1 MAVSDSYLAYVLE
14 QLEAFGPV
22 RARRMFGGIGLYC
35 EESFFGLIDD
45 DVLYLKVDDSNRSDY
60 AARGSR
66 PFRPLGHDPD
76 AVSMSYF
83 EIPSDVLEDSAE
95 LAAWA
100 RKSLR
105 IAAAKRRIVKLP
117 SRARAK
123 QRPRK

>member
-1 MAVSDSYLAYVLE
+1 MAVSDSYLTYVLE
-14 QLEAFGPV
+14 QLEALAPV
-22 RARRMFGGIGLYC
+22 QARRMFGGIGLYA

-45 DVLYLKVDDSNRSDY
+45 DVLYLKVDDSNRADY

-66 PFRPLGHDPD
+66 PFRPLAKDRD

-83 EIPSDVLEDSAE
+83 EIPSDVLEDSAQ

-105 IAAAKRRIVKLP
+105 IAVAKKRSSK
-117 SRARAK
+117 
-123 QRPRK
+123 